1 MHCVH
6 IQLLCKTNKNSCTK
20 SFWVFITHLLL
31 ALIISIGEDQVG
43 KDCGRSK
50 KTQDGECLGK
60 SNNCSAADYLLLFYG
75 PGDILTNPN
84 TASSLFIASSC
95 LSSAIYNKKEMKIDL
110 CLACNHTI
118 EIAPDL
124 IFSWKSSK
132 LFWMFF
138 FTFFKKRL
146 NFCTKC
152 QQGLLQTFCT
162 KIATLFPLRIFSWCV
177 SHENGNRIKKRYTI
191 LQQ

>member
-162 KIATLFPLRIFSWCV
+162 KIATLFPLQIFSWCG
-177 SHENGNRIKKRYTI
+177 SHKNGNRIKKRDTI
-191 LQQ
+191 LQR